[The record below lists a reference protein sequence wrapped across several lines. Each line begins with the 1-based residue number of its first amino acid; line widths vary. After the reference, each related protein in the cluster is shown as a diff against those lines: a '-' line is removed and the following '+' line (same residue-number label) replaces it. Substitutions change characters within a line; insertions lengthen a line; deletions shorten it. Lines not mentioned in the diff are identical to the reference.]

1 MLTNQ
6 ETKMKRVSFCLAILL
21 LLSFG
26 SAFAQAPGDTFIRL
40 GTVTPQ
46 VGTDS
51 IKAGV
56 VVTFPIMYGNRDT
69 TSYALSNA
77 FLIYSDTTM
86 AGTSRGSGTATWA
99 HATGNGGNIKMT
111 AAAATMPGIW
121 VDTVGFIHK
130 EMYDLVFKFNM
141 WGADGSGVDTVM
153 FSGAIGP
160 STFPGMPVKDSGV
173 FFNLTILTTLADTG
187 KIICI
192 DSSHSYPPTGAWKW
206 PVIYYT
212 PTYNTFPAWSGP
224 HCFRVANPAP
234 SDVREV
240 DGGKLPDKFELAQ
253 NYPNPFNPTTTIRFD
268 LPKKSNVKL
277 TIFNVLGQKVS
288 TLFDGEQ
295 PAGEYRATWDGTSQ
309 SGVKVSS
316 GTYFYRLEADG
327 FVSTKKMLLLK

>member
-26 SAFAQAPGDTFIRL
+26 SAFAQSPGNTFIRL

-51 IKAGV
+51 IQAGV
-56 VVTFPIMYGNRDT
+56 VVTFPMIYGNRDT
-69 TSYALSNA
+69 NSYNVSNA

-99 HATGNGGNIKMT
+99 HATGNGGNVKMT
-111 AAAATMPGIW
+111 LAAATMPGIW

-130 EMYDLVFKFNM
+130 DMYDLVFKFNL

-153 FSGAIGP
+153 FSGSIGP
-160 STFPGMPVKDSGV
+160 SLGPGMPRADSGL
-173 FFNLTILTTLADTG
+173 FFNLTILTKVADTG

-192 DSSHSYPPTGAWKW
+192 DSSAKYPPSGTWKW
-206 PVIYYT
+206 PAIYT
-212 PTYNTFPAWSGP
+212 TTYNTFPTWSGP
-224 HCFRVANPAP
+224 HCFRISFPAP

-240 DGGKLPDKFELAQ
+240 DGGGLPDKFELAQ

-268 LPKKSNVKL
+268 LPKKSSVKL
-277 TIFNVLGQKVS
+277 TIYNVLGQQVS

-295 PAGEYRATWDGTSQ
+295 PAGKYEATWDGTSQ
-309 SGVKVSS
+309 TGVKVSS
-316 GTYFYRLEADG
+316 GTYFYRLEAEG

>member
-26 SAFAQAPGDTFIRL
+26 SAFAQPPGNTFTKL

-51 IKAGV
+51 IQAGV
-56 VVTFPIMYGNRDT
+56 IVSFPLIYGNRDT
-69 TSYALSNA
+69 NSYGVSNG
-77 FLIYSDTTM
+77 FMIYSDTTM
-86 AGTSRGSGTATWA
+86 AGAARGSGTATWA
-99 HATGNGGNIKMT
+99 HATANGGNVHGF
-111 AAAATMPGIW
+111 ATSVLGIW
-121 VDTVGFIHK
+121 VDTTGFYPK
-130 EMYDLVFKFNM
+130 AEFGGLFKFNCFNCN
-141 WGADGSGVDTVM
+141 GAGIDTVV
-153 FSGAIGP
+153 FGGLSNDAAQFGAHP
-160 STFPGMPVKDSGV
+160 LDSGV
-173 FFNLTILTTLADTG
+173 FFIAKILTKVADTG

-192 DSSHSYPPTGAWKW
+192 DSTNNYPPSNTWKW
-206 PVIYYT
+206 TSFNFIPQFNAF
-212 PTYNTFPAWSGP
+212 PTWSGI
-224 HCFRVANPAP
+224 HCFRISKPAP

-240 DGGKLPDKFELAQ
+240 NGGGLPDKFELAQ

-277 TIFNVLGQKVS
+277 TIYNVLGQQVS

-295 PAGEYRATWDGTSQ
+295 PAGEYAATWDGTSQ
-309 SGVKVSS
+309 TGVKVSS
-316 GTYFYRLEADG
+316 GTYFYKLEADG